1 MGKWHRKNLGTICHL
16 AYGKNL
22 PTTLFTSEGFKV
34 FGANSIIG
42 YYSKYTHEDAEVL
55 VSCRGE
61 YSGVINFSEPKSYI
75 TNNSIVCILKL
86 DLDKRFLFYALKNI
100 PRQTFVSGSAQP
112 QVVIQDLENI
122 ELYYPESKPEQT
134 RIAQI
139 LSTID
144 RAIAQTE
151 ALIAKCQR
159 IKTGLMQDLLTRGID
174 EHGRIRSKATH
185 RFVVKNGIEVPEEW
199 EVVELENI
207 TELIT
212 KGESPNWQGYKY
224 QDEGVLFVTSENVRD
239 GYIDIETNKKFI
251 PDLFHNKLKRSQLK
265 KGDILI
271 NLVGASIA
279 RSALFDIEAEANI
292 NQAVSSIR
300 LKSRVNK
307 YWFAEYLCFPIN
319 IQRLLG
325 EQVETARANLSLGD
339 LRKFFVAIPNE
350 HEQNKI
356 ALKLQYM
363 ANIIVR
369 HRLKLSKLQ
378 SLKTGLMQDLLSGRV
393 RVKLP
398 ETEHEKEQQN
408 A

>member
-86 DLDKRFLFYALKNI
+86 DLDKLFLFYALKNI

-151 ALIAKCQR
+151 ALIAKYQR

-174 EHGRIRSKATH
+174 EYGRIRSKATH

-199 EVVELENI
+199 EVEPASNLLYVLNGGTPSTSVKEYWENGSI
-207 TELIT
+207 PWLSVDDFNNGQRYVFTTSKHIT
-212 KGESPNWQGYKY
+212 KAGLVNSATQILSKNSIIISARGTV
-224 QDEGVLFVTSENVRD
+224 GV
-239 GYIDIETNKKFI
+239 I
-251 PDLFHNKLKRSQLK
+251 SQLARDMSFNQSCYGLTSK
-265 KGDILI
+265 DAHVISNDYLYYILKQVFTFGKVAKSGSVFDTITRKTFDEILIPYPNKQSEINKIVDILS
-271 NLVGASIA
+271 LY
-279 RSALFDIEAEANI
+279 D
-292 NQAVSSIR
+292 
-300 LKSRVNK
+300 K
-307 YWFAEYLCFPIN
+307 
-319 IQRLLG
+319 LL
-325 EQVETARANLSLGD
+325 
-339 LRKFFVAIPNE
+339 
-350 HEQNKI
+350 
-356 ALKLQYM
+356 LQQKE
-363 ANIIVR
+363 N
-369 HRLKLSKLQ
+369 HSKLI

-393 RVKLP
+393 RVKV
-398 ETEHEKEQQN
+398 KEE
-408 A
+408 AAAC

>member
-151 ALIAKCQR
+151 ALIAKYQR

-199 EVVELENI
+199 EVRELGTLCEM
-207 TELIT
+207 
-212 KGESPNWQGYKY
+212 KGRIGWQGYT
-224 QDEGVLFVTSENVRD
+224 VN
-239 GYIDIETNKKFI
+239 
-251 PDLFHNKLKRSQLK
+251 DLSDDASDPTVIGGTQISKEHKLDFTKPVYLKRQKYLEAPEIFVK
-265 KGDILI
+265 YGDIVLVKTGNTIGKTALI
-271 NLVGASIA
+271 DQKIGDATINPNTVILRDFKDITNRFLYLVMISEYFQKSLWDFVFVGAQPSVNQTNMKTIKIPLPNPNEQIKIA
-279 RSALFDIEAEANI
+279 GTFFALTNQIEAERI
-292 NQAVSSIR
+292 
-300 LKSRVNK
+300 
-307 YWFAEYLCFPIN
+307 
-319 IQRLLG
+319 
-325 EQVETARANLSLGD
+325 
-339 LRKFFVAIPNE
+339 
-350 HEQNKI
+350 
-356 ALKLQYM
+356 
-363 ANIIVR
+363 
-369 HRLKLSKLQ
+369 KLSKLQ

-393 RVKLP
+393 RVKV
-398 ETEHEKEQQN
+398 KEE
-408 A
+408 AAAC

>member
-199 EVVELENI
+199 EVRELGTLCEM
-207 TELIT
+207 
-212 KGESPNWQGYKY
+212 KGRIGWQGYT
-224 QDEGVLFVTSENVRD
+224 VN
-239 GYIDIETNKKFI
+239 
-251 PDLFHNKLKRSQLK
+251 DLSDDASDPTVIGGTQISKEHKLDFTKPVYLKRQKYLEAPEIFVK
-265 KGDILI
+265 YGDIVLVKTGNTIGKTALI
-271 NLVGASIA
+271 DQKIGDATINPNTVILRDFKDITNRFLYLVMISEYFQKSLWDFVFVGAQPSVNQTNMKTIKIPLPNPNEQIKIA
-279 RSALFDIEAEANI
+279 GTFFALTNQIEAERI
-292 NQAVSSIR
+292 
-300 LKSRVNK
+300 
-307 YWFAEYLCFPIN
+307 
-319 IQRLLG
+319 
-325 EQVETARANLSLGD
+325 
-339 LRKFFVAIPNE
+339 
-350 HEQNKI
+350 
-356 ALKLQYM
+356 
-363 ANIIVR
+363 
-369 HRLKLSKLQ
+369 KLSKLQ

-393 RVKLP
+393 RVKV
-398 ETEHEKEQQN
+398 KEE
-408 A
+408 AADC